1 MKRLTSDNVFEM
13 NMTELALNQVFVQD
27 GWAWYRKGPED
38 ECSVCDL
45 IRGAAAKGLDL
56 ENIELDPNLTDEEL
70 GGVML
75 DWLQF
80 GEEEPEGVLAILYRA
95 LWAMAELRE
104 RLKLYEDTGLMP
116 MDITPEKPAC
126 MFYSNRRC
134 NLNGDWCA
142 EGPSCPWEIDSK
154 TAMRL
159 LAPPNNPLTLEE
171 LREMDGEPV
180 WISYFAGGPIVCMLV
195 DAKHDVCRDVHG
207 GFAVFENLGRIW
219 IAYRRRPE
227 EAPT

>member
-1 MKRLTSDNVFEM
+1 MKRLTSDNAFEM

-70 GGVML
+70 GDVML

-80 GEEEPEGVLAILYRA
+80 GEQEPEGVLAILYRA

-104 RLKLYEDTGLMP
+104 RLKQYEDTMP
-116 MDITPEKPAC
+116 LERAQELAQAQKD
-126 MFYSNRRC
+126 RRLVALPC
-134 NLNGDWCA
+134 
-142 EGPSCPWEIDSK
+142 K
-154 TAMRL
+154 V
-159 LAPPNNPLTLEE
+159 
-171 LREMDGEPV
+171 GE
-180 WISYFAGGPIVCMLV
+180 S
-195 DAKHDVCRDVHG
+195 VHG
-207 GFAVFENLGRIW
+207 ENWIGEVVELSINSEGIFLYVRSGGGGFYCSSADLRSLRKPREDCK
-219 IAYRRRPE
+219 
-227 EAPT
+227 

>member
-13 NMTELALNQVFVQD
+13 SMTELALNQVFVQD

-80 GEEEPEGVLAILYRA
+80 GEQEPEGVLAILYRA

-104 RLKLYEDTGLMP
+104 RLKLYEDICFAEDGTELLSPWVLRIFREARLNTG
-116 MDITPEKPAC
+116 
-126 MFYSNRRC
+126 
-134 NLNGDWCA
+134 
-142 EGPSCPWEIDSK
+142 
-154 TAMRL
+154 
-159 LAPPNNPLTLEE
+159 PLTEE
-171 LREMDGEPV
+171 QLREMNGDPVYLDFGDGGEWV
-180 WISYFAGGPIVCMLV
+180 LVRLVENEVYFSHKNTICAPAKIAFECGGKVYLFKPK
-195 DAKHDVCRDVHG
+195 ASSN
-207 GFAVFENLGRIW
+207 AE
-219 IAYRRRPE
+219 
-227 EAPT
+227 